1 MKKPLIVLTVTL
13 MLAGCS
19 TLKTDQAIPLLQAET
34 AKMLGLGSSDEITVS
49 NVNGAQPDALGGQK
63 LSYRATT
70 EKGRIFDCSSMMM
83 PGILGSAPTLSAPTC
98 SPVVTHKYLTS
109 NQKAYI
115 NNAFYIF

>member
-1 MKKPLIVLTVTL
+1 MKKPLIFLTVTL

-19 TLKTDQAIPLLQAET
+19 TLKT
-34 AKMLGLGSSDEITVS
+34 GLGSSDEITVT

-98 SPVVTHKYLTS
+98 TPVVTHK
-109 NQKAYI
+109 
-115 NNAFYIF
+115 

>member
-1 MKKPLIVLTVTL
+1 PRNFNQRVSLGRNDLLIRTF
-13 MLAGCS
+13 
-19 TLKTDQAIPLLQAET
+19 P
-34 AKMLGLGSSDEITVS
+34 KMLGLGSSDEITVS

-98 SPVVTHKYLTS
+98 TPVVTHK
-109 NQKAYI
+109 
-115 NNAFYIF
+115 

>member
-34 AKMLGLGSSDEITVS
+34 AKMLGLGSSDEITVT

-70 EKGRIFDCSSMMM
+70 EKRAYFRLFIHDDAGDFRIRTDAKRAN
-83 PGILGSAPTLSAPTC
+83 LYTC
-98 SPVVTHKYLTS
+98 CHT
-109 NQKAYI
+109 
-115 NNAFYIF
+115 

>member
-13 MLAGCS
+13 MQAGCS

-34 AKMLGLGSSDEITVS
+34 AKMMGLGSSDEITVS

-98 SPVVTHKYLTS
+98 TPVVTHK
-109 NQKAYI
+109 
-115 NNAFYIF
+115 

>member
-34 AKMLGLGSSDEITVS
+34 AKMLGLDEITVS

-98 SPVVTHKYLTS
+98 TPVVTHK
-109 NQKAYI
+109 
-115 NNAFYIF
+115 

>member
-1 MKKPLIVLTVTL
+1 MKKPLVFLTVTL
-13 MLAGCS
+13 MLTGCS

-34 AKMLGLGSSDEITVS
+34 AKMLGLGSSDEITVT

-83 PGILGSAPTLSAPTC
+83 PGIFDPHRHSARQPVPLS
-98 SPVVTHKYLTS
+98 SL
-109 NQKAYI
+109 I
-115 NNAFYIF
+115 NN

>member
-34 AKMLGLGSSDEITVS
+34 AKMLGLGSSD
-49 NVNGAQPDALGGQK
+49 GAQPDALGGQK

-98 SPVVTHKYLTS
+98 TPVVTHK
-109 NQKAYI
+109 
-115 NNAFYIF
+115 